1 MDKNKVG
8 LIVGAFL
15 GLWHLTWSLL
25 VALGLAQMLLDFIY
39 SIHFLNNPFTVA
51 QFSISKAATLVVV
64 TAIIGY
70 VVGYLFAAL
79 WGFVQKKK

>member
-15 GLWHLTWSLL
+15 GLWHLTWSIL
-25 VALGLAQMLLDFIY
+25 VAVGLAQVLLDFIY

-51 QFSISKAATLVVV
+51 QFSITKAAILVVV

-70 VVGYLFAAL
+70 VVGYVFAAI
-79 WGFVQKKK
+79 WGLVQKRK